1 MKVLAISLTESGRAL
16 AATLPYR
23 HVHGAMGDTVRA
35 HWAEGD
41 VDGFVLFAATGA
53 AVRIVGPLLADKAT
67 DPAVVTVDEAGRFV
81 VALVGGHA
89 GGANQLART
98 VATLLGAEAVVT
110 TATDSV
116 GLASLDTLPGH
127 PAEGELAAV
136 SAAMV
141 NGRRPRVENGRG
153 WPLPPEWLEP
163 GDGPERVVV
172 SDELADPRADGDAD
186 LVPTVW
192 VRPPSLVVGVGSA
205 TVVDEGEM
213 AGLVSTALAEAGLSP
228 QSVAL
233 VATIDRRRDHPAV
246 ASLGLPVVSYSA
258 ETLAQVAVPTPSQVV
273 ASAVGT
279 PSVSEAA
286 ALLAAGPGGE
296 LVVTKT
302 RSANAT
308 MAVARR
314 ARPEGLVTLVGLGPG
329 SPLHRTPAAE
339 RAVRR
344 ADTVI
349 GYSAY
354 VDQCADL
361 LSVGQ
366 QVIRSP
372 LGSEVDRARQALE
385 LAATGR
391 SVAMVCSGDA
401 GVYAMASPVF
411 ELTTEPALAAV
422 KVAVVPGV
430 TAGLATAAVLGAP
443 LGHDHVLISL
453 SDLLTPWE
461 RIEARVVAAAQSDL
475 VVVLYNPRSERR
487 IWQLDKAIGILVAA
501 RPATTPVGVV
511 TDAGRDGQQAVVTD
525 LAHFDATIVTM
536 TSCVI
541 VGATSTLALNGRMV
555 TPRGYTT

>member
-1 MKVLAISLTESGRAL
+1 VKVLAISLTESGRAL
-16 AATLPYR
+16 ATGLPYQ
-23 HVHGAMGDTVRA
+23 HVHGAMGDTVRD
-35 HWAEGD
+35 HWAAGD
-41 VDGFVLFAATGA
+41 VDGFVLFAATGV
-53 AVRIVGPLLADKAT
+53 AVRIVGPLLADKAS

-89 GGANQLART
+89 GGANDLARS
-98 VATLLGAEAVVT
+98 VAALLGAEAVVT
-110 TATDSV
+110 TATDAA
-116 GLASLDTLPGH
+116 GLAGLDTLPGH
-127 PAEGELAAV
+127 PAEGAVAAV
-136 SAAMV
+136 SAALV
-141 NGRRPRVENGRG
+141 DGRRPRVENQRG
-153 WPLPPEWLEP
+153 WPLPPEWLQP

-172 SDELADPRADGDAD
+172 SDEVTDQEATEPEP
-186 LVPTVW
+186 VPTVW
-192 VRPPSLVVGVGSA
+192 IRPPSLVVGVGSA
-205 TVVDEGEM
+205 TVVDEREV
-213 AGLVSTALAEAGLSP
+213 AELVRTALAQAELSP

-246 ASLGLPVVSYSA
+246 TALGLPVVSYPA
-258 ETLAQVAVPTPSQVV
+258 EALAQVAVPTPSQVV
-273 ASAVGT
+273 ESVVGT

-296 LVVTKT
+296 LVVAKT

-308 MAVARR
+308 VAVARR
-314 ARPEGLVTLVGLGPG
+314 AQPEGLVTLVGLGPG

-339 RAVRR
+339 RAVRQ

-361 LSVGQ
+361 LSPHH
-366 QVIRSP
+366 QVVRSP

-385 LAATGR
+385 LAVAGR

-411 ELTTEPALAAV
+411 ELTAEPAFSTV
-422 KVAVVPGV
+422 RVAVVPGV

-461 RIEARVVAAAQSDL
+461 RIEARVVAAAQADL

-487 IWQLDKAIGILVAA
+487 IWQLDKAMGILAAA

-511 TDAGRDGQQAVVTD
+511 TDAGRDGEQVVVTE
-525 LAHFDATIVTM
+525 LSHFDPTIVTM

-541 VGATSTLALNGRMV
+541 VGATSTVVLRGRMV